1 MGNCGSMFLTGALTV
16 LLTGLA
22 ASTLVTVSATFYL
35 GGVVYPSIIP
45 ELTIV
50 MILFLF
56 SSSV

>member
-35 GGVVYPSIIP
+35 GGVVYSSIIP
-45 ELTIV
+45 EVTIY
-50 MILFLF
+50 MILLLF
-56 SSSV
+56 SSKV